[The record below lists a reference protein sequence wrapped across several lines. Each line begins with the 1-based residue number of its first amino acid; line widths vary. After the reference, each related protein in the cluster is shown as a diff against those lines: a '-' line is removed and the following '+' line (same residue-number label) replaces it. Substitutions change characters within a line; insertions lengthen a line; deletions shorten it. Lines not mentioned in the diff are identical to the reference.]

1 MLKIRFIIFFYDKLF
16 IPLKHQAG
24 FTKAN
29 QVQGLKTKK
38 KKAVLFKFLPCY
50 SSFCCS
56 VIIKETCPVVSLWIQ
71 IPNIIYKFLSF
82 PKNFLGSLTHQIHQ
96 KTNMG
101 KSLGEF

>member
-29 QVQGLKTKK
+29 QVQGLKKK
-38 KKAVLFKFLPCY
+38 KKKLCFSNFFLAIVV
-50 SSFCCS
+50 F
-56 VIIKETCPVVSLWIQ
+56 VVVSLLNMPCCLIVDSDPQ
-71 IPNIIYKFLSF
+71 HYKFLSF

-101 KSLGEF
+101 RSLGEF